1 MDIDVSNLYFQRKRI
16 ETMAGIPNIRQSVL
30 SRIWEE
36 LKHINYQQLNAKT
49 SVPFSICLAGTRAE
63 VTAIRQWLASMEYPL
78 LKTWSQDSVVK
89 TRADHRRMDR
99 RIRDIVV
106 ADEGELAAMPA
117 GDTAMLRDALFC
129 VTTPRWKQLLAPHSE
144 RMFVYTEDDGAE
156 IAHEILEALPEHR
169 FALSYTFPVLRPGHA
184 RIEIRATAMQN
195 ASWALFTSA
204 PNLFP
209 NPGQVFT
216 VPAEAISDF
225 FVMTVNEIKM
235 MFELVALNG
244 RRVQPLQCVPELG
257 IILGLAK
264 LAEMTA
270 TQLIGK
276 APVAGPAIKGG
287 VAFAFT
293 SAIGEALLLYE
304 IGGVQVGRDF
314 IEQRAKV
321 WFEEGKSVA
330 RSLLEKKGK
339 KKGG

>member
-1 MDIDVSNLYFQRKRI
+1 
-16 ETMAGIPNIRQSVL
+16 MAGIPNIRQSVL

-49 SVPFSICLAGTRAE
+49 AAAFSICLAGTREELA
-63 VTAIRQWLASMEYPL
+63 TIREWLSSMDYPL
-78 LKTWSQDSVVK
+78 LNTWSGGDILK
-89 TRADHRRMDR
+89 ARADHRRMDR
-99 RIRDIVV
+99 RIREIVL
-106 ADEGELAAMPA
+106 ADEGVLATMPV
-117 GDTAMLRDALFC
+117 GDAAMLRDALLC
-129 VTTPRWKQLLAPHSE
+129 ITTARRKQLLAPHCT
-144 RMFVYTEDDGAE
+144 RMFLYSDGDGSE
-156 IAHEILEALPEHR
+156 IAHEILETLPEHR
-169 FALSYTFPVLRPGHA
+169 FALSYTFPVMRPGHA
-184 RIEIRATAMQN
+184 RIEIRATAIQN
-195 ASWALFTSA
+195 ASWALFTAA

-216 VPAEAISDF
+216 VPAEAVSDF

-304 IGGVQVGRDF
+304 IGGVQVGKDF
-314 IEQRAKV
+314 IEQRAKA
-321 WFEEGKSVA
+321 WFEEGKAVA

>member
-1 MDIDVSNLYFQRKRI
+1 V
-16 ETMAGIPNIRQSVL
+16 AVIPNIRQSVL

-49 SVPFSICLAGTRAE
+49 AQSFTICLAGTRSE
-63 VTAIRQWLASMEYPL
+63 VSDLRAWLASMEYPL
-78 LKTWSQDSVVK
+78 LEKWSDGAALHAR
-89 TRADHRRMDR
+89 TDHRRIDR
-99 RIRDIVV
+99 RVREIIL
-106 ADEGELAAMPA
+106 ADEGALATMPA
-117 GDTAMLRDALFC
+117 GDGAMLRDALFC
-129 VTTPRWKQLLAPHSE
+129 LTTPRWKQLLSPYCGS
-144 RMFVYTEDDGAE
+144 MFVYSSGDGSDVAD
-156 IAHEILEALPEHR
+156 EILEAFPEQR
-169 FALSYTFPVLRPGHA
+169 FALSHTFPALRAGNA

-195 ASWALFTSA
+195 ASWALFTAA

-216 VPAEAISDF
+216 VPAEAVSDF

-244 RRVQPLQCVPELG
+244 RKVQPLQCVPELG

-276 APVAGPAIKGG
+276 APVAGPAIKGA

-293 SAIGEALLLYE
+293 SAIGEALLLYQLA
-304 IGGVQVGRDF
+304 GVQMGKDF
-314 IEQRAKV
+314 IEQRAKA
-321 WFEEGKSVA
+321 WFDEGKTVA
-330 RSLLEKKGK
+330 RGLLGKTK
-339 KKGG
+339 KKKS

>member
-1 MDIDVSNLYFQRKRI
+1 MRI
-16 ETMAGIPNIRQSVL
+16 FKENESRRMAGLPNIRQSVL

-49 SVPFSICLAGTRAE
+49 AIPFSVCLAGTREE
-63 VTAIRQWLASMEYPL
+63 VTTIRQWLASMEYPL
-78 LKTWSQDSVVK
+78 LNKWSQGELL
-89 TRADHRRMDR
+89 RARTDHRRMDR
-99 RIRDIVV
+99 RIRDVV
-106 ADEGELAAMPA
+106 LADEGALVSLPA
-117 GDTAMLRDALFC
+117 GDTTMLRNAVFC
-129 VTTPRWKQLLAPHSE
+129 ITTPRWKQLLAPHCTN
-144 RMFVYTEDDGAE
+144 MFVHTDEDGEE
-156 IAHEILEALPEHR
+156 IANEILEALPEHR

-195 ASWALFTSA
+195 ASWALFTAA
-204 PNLFP
+204 PNIFP

-304 IGGVQVGRDF
+304 IGGVQVGKDF
-314 IEQRAKV
+314 IEQRAKS

-339 KKGG
+339 KKSGEEK